1 MTPVKIIGI
10 KLFIAEIKKH
20 ILIPKN
26 SFFKNFELQEIKET
40 ELSDSNIAN
49 TKDIPNAISIV

>member
-10 KLFIAEIKKH
+10 KLLIAEIKKH

-26 SFFKNFELQEIKET
+26 SFFKNFEAHEIKDT

-49 TKDIPNAISIV
+49 TSDIPNAISIV